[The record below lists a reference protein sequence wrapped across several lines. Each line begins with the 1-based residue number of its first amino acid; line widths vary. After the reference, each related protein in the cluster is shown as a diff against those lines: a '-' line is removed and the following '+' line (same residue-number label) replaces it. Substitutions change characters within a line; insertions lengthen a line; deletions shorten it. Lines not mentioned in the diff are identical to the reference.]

1 MTMSKLNRNTHIEEF
16 SKCADNA
23 TEGKHVNTPQISIRM
38 PKTANGNPRFPSRSD
53 GAEAGVVTG
62 GYHASLDNN

>member
-23 TEGKHVNTPQISIRM
+23 TEGKHVNTPQISQAVLTVQRLGLSPVVIMRHW
-38 PKTANGNPRFPSRSD
+38 TITNVRN
-53 GAEAGVVTG
+53 AE
-62 GYHASLDNN
+62 